1 MPAWTSHLHDQ
12 ITSERDERMDQN
24 EELGWSHKIAG
35 LQDRRT
41 FEKSANLAEREL
53 ISRIFGDAKCLTL
66 KAMYTI
72 DPQGPGKYRVFGA
85 VVAQLEQLC
94 GVTLEPI
101 EQTIDEAFD
110 VDFRAGARRDLD
122 RNPDFD
128 ALGDDDPEPI
138 EHGEIQIGRFV
149 CEVVASA
156 IDPFLRADDAALD
169 QFESMAPD
177 SGPNPNP
184 FAALARLKD
193 D

>member
-1 MPAWTSHLHDQ
+1 MDQ
-12 ITSERDERMDQN
+12 I
-24 EELGWSHKIAG
+24 EELSWSHKIAG

-41 FEKSANLAEREL
+41 FKKSANVAEREL

-66 KAMYTI
+66 AAMYTI
-72 DPQGPGKYRVFGA
+72 DPQAPGKYRVFGEVTA
-85 VVAQLEQLC
+85 RLEQIC

-101 EQTIDEAFD
+101 EQTVDEAFD
-110 VDFRAGARRDLD
+110 VEFRAGARRDFNKD
-122 RNPDFD
+122 ADFD

-156 IDPFLRADDAALD
+156 IDPFPRADDAALD
-169 QFESMAPD
+169 QFESVAPD
-177 SGPNPNP
+177 SESNPNP